1 MRASTEV
8 SCLTK
13 GAVGGDRGWEAAFVS
28 FRLAVETA
36 SAFEDGEMMN
46 RRKPIASS
54 PANTSVIGLVRRKVL
69 GRAIANVDEYGQG
82 YSRKPL
88 RPSRSSSLVSPSAS
102 GVYIGY
108 PIKVLKS

>member
-13 GAVGGDRGWEAAFVS
+13 GAVGGDSGWEAAFVS

-69 GRAIANVDEYGQG
+69 GRAIANVDEYRQG
-82 YSRKPL
+82 TRENLEAPAHLCHQALQASASATS
-88 RPSRSSSLVSPSAS
+88 SRS
-102 GVYIGY
+102 
-108 PIKVLKS
+108 